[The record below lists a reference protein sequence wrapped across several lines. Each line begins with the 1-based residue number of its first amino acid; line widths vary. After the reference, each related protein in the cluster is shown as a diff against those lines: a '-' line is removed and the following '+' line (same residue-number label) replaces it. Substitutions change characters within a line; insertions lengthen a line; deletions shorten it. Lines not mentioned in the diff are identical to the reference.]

1 MLLFSPSAQALEAC
15 GITTSCIPAPPNGGP
30 RYDMPSSQFDPAK
43 AATERYMEKLAKAKA
58 QDAAAAA
65 VKTEKQ

>member
-1 MLLFSPSAQALEAC
+1 
-15 GITTSCIPAPPNGGP
+15 
-30 RYDMPSSQFDPAK
+30 MPSSQFDPAK